1 MYVRPL
7 SAEERVALQAGVRS
21 PDGFRVRRCHVLL
34 ASANG
39 QRSGQI
45 SRAYGVSA
53 HAVRQA
59 IQAFNQRGLASLER
73 RPPIAKSIK
82 PEIADEQL
90 PALKE
95 LMHQSPRTF
104 GKDHSLWT
112 LGLLAEVSFEQGL
125 TNRRLSYE
133 TLRQATRRLG
143 AGWKRAK
150 RWISSPDPAYQRKK
164 GP

>member
-7 SAEERVALQAGVRS
+7 SAEERAALQAGLRS
-21 PDGFRVRRCHVLL
+21 PDGFRVRRCQVLL
-34 ASANG
+34 ASSAG

-45 SRAYGVSA
+45 SQTYGVSRQ
-53 HAVRQA
+53 AVRDA
-59 IQAFNQRGLASLER
+59 IQAFNQRGLASVER

-82 PEIADEQL
+82 PEITNEQL

-95 LMHQSPRTF
+95 LMHKSPRTF
-104 GKDHSLWT
+104 GKDQSVWT
-112 LGLLAEVSFEQGL
+112 LDLLADVSFEQGL
-125 TNRRLSYE
+125 TERRLSYE
-133 TLRQATRRLG
+133 TIRQAAKRLG

-150 RWISSPDPAYQRKK
+150 RWIVSPDPAYARKK